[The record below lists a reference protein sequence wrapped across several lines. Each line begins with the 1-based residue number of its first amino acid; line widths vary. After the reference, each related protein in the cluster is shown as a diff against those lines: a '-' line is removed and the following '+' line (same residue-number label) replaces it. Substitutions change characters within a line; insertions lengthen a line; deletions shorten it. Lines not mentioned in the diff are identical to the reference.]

1 MKKLFLLASLLLIFC
16 FSLSACS
23 YNQTESKDTSETK
36 TKTNK
41 DTKYKVTDQKN
52 FTVNKLNDEG
62 NNGLHLE
69 VVVKNKVSKEQSDV
83 ILNKVINEYKTKED
97 ALYINMHYSEGA
109 YPAIS
114 NARHASNI
122 KGTKITGLKKNETSI
137 EMNKNFNKD
146 R

>member
-23 YNQTESKDTSETK
+23 YNQTASKDTSETK
-36 TKTNK
+36 EKTKKETN
-41 DTKYKVTDQKN
+41 YKVTDQKN
-52 FTVNKLNDEG
+52 FTVNKLNNDG
-62 NNGLHLE
+62 NKGLHLE
-69 VVVKNKVSKEQSDV
+69 IVVKNKVSKSQSNV

-109 YPAIS
+109 YPAIL
-114 NARHASNI
+114 NARHASNVE
-122 KGTKITGLKKNETSI
+122 GTKITGLKKNETST